1 MMTIKKVYYYFFH
14 KFYKFSEAAPSR
26 WLSDWKAMFS
36 LLVLEIWILLSVMV
50 YYKVFTK
57 KDLIPDNRLTMV
69 SITVVIALSLIKYF
83 AFEHRDRWKEYVEEF
98 SKWPTKKNKTGTL
111 VVWLIVLLI
120 IANLI
125 FSFYLM
131 SQINWKQY
139 R

>member
-1 MMTIKKVYYYFFH
+1 MTLKRSYYYFF
-14 KFYKFSEAAPSR
+14 YKLYIFFENAPSR
-26 WLSDWKAMFS
+26 WLSDWKATFS
-36 LLVLEIWILLSVMV
+36 LFVLEIWILLSVMV

-57 KDLIPDNRLTMV
+57 KDLIPDSRLVLV
-69 SITVVIALSLIKYF
+69 SFSVIIILSLIKYF

-98 SKWPTKKNKTGTL
+98 SKWPTKKNKTGAL
-111 VVWLIVLLI
+111 IVWLIVLLI

-131 SQINWKQY
+131 SQIDWKQY